1 MTRDLDAPRL
11 NVIAPT
17 LRETRLDESLVLW
30 GMLFGSIGIGYFIYG
45 KREKVIVPMVCGLVL
60 MVFPYFVEG
69 TITLVAIGV
78 ALAVTP
84 YFVRL

>member
-1 MTRDLDAPRL
+1 MI
-11 NVIAPT
+11 VPT
-17 LRETRLDESLVLW
+17 LRETRLDESLLLW

>member
-1 MTRDLDAPRL
+1 
-11 NVIAPT
+11 
-17 LRETRLDESLVLW
+17 LDESTLLW
-30 GMLFGSIGIGYFIYG
+30 GILFGSIGLGYFIYG

-69 TITLVAIGV
+69 TTTLVAIGA

>member
-1 MTRDLDAPRL
+1 L
-11 NVIAPT
+11 NVIVPA
-17 LRETRLDESLVLW
+17 LQETRLDESWLLW

-69 TITLVAIGV
+69 TITLIAIGV